1 MSTKGNLAG
10 SIFQVNSE
18 YGVMVPMR
26 DGVNLAAD
34 VHRPARDGQPLEEPL
49 PVLLHRTPYNKSDEA
64 RVLEAGFFATMGYVT
79 VVQDC
84 RGRYASEGGFT
95 KYVDEGV
102 DGYDTL
108 EWICQQPW
116 SNGKVG
122 TFGVS
127 YAAHTQAALACLNPS
142 QLACMWLDSGGFS
155 NAFLSGCR
163 NGGAFELRQVTW
175 AFNEAKH
182 SAQVLAHPLAINTG
196 VTKTALERQDIHD
209 WFQKFPW
216 KKGHS
221 PLQWTPDYESYLLE
235 IWSHEIFDDYWRQVG
250 LCAEAHYDAFA
261 AVPQVHMGS
270 WYDPYARSTTDN
282 YVALSP
288 RIKGTR
294 LIMGPW
300 THGARSVANSGDA
313 DMGPQATLD
322 NNLDRDY
329 NHLRLRFFDRWLKGK
344 DNKWEEEPPVMI
356 FIMGGGSGRRNSRQ
370 RLDHGGRWRSENEW
384 PLARAQNTP
393 FYLQSGGG
401 LSVQPPQSDD
411 PAADGQAA
419 DGHSTAQAT
428 AQDHSAYLF
437 DPQSPVPTIGG
448 NISSGQPIM
457 QAGGFDQR
465 ESGEF
470 YGSKPPYLPL
480 AARPDVVVFQTEPLT
495 EDVEVTGPISVNL
508 WVSSSAVDTDF
519 TAKLLD
525 VYPPTQD
532 YPEGYALN
540 LTDGILRAKFR
551 DSWEKPELL
560 EPGRVYSVTIQLLPT
575 SNLFARGHRVR
586 LDVSSSNF
594 PRFDVNGNTGEN
606 PGTSPVKIPARNT
619 VYHSPGH
626 PSHVVLPLIPA

>member
-1 MSTKGNLAG
+1 
-10 SIFQVNSE
+10 
-18 YGVMVPMR
+18 MR
-26 DGVNLAAD
+26 DGVSLAAD
-34 VHRPARDGQPLEEPL
+34 IHRPAKDGQPLEMPL
-49 PVLLHRTPYNKSDEA
+49 PALLHRTPYNKSNEA
-64 RVLEAGFFATMGYVT
+64 AVLEASFFATRGYVT

-95 KYVDEGV
+95 KYVDEGQ

-108 EWICQQPW
+108 EWIGQQPW

-122 TFGVS
+122 TYGLS
-127 YAAHTQAALACLNPS
+127 YGAHTQAALACLNPS

-175 AFNEAKH
+175 AFNEATH
-182 SAQVLAHPLAINTG
+182 SGQVLANPL
-196 VTKTALERQDIHD
+196 VTKIAMERQDIHD

-221 PLQWTPDYESYLLE
+221 PLQWTPDYENYLLE

-250 LCAEAHYDAFA
+250 LCAEAHYDGFA
-261 AVPQVHMGS
+261 RVPQVHMGS

-282 YVALSP
+282 YVALSE
-288 RIKGTR
+288 RVKGAR

-300 THGARSVANSGDA
+300 THGARSVTYSGNA
-313 DMGPQATLD
+313 DMGPQSILD

-329 NHLRLRFFDRWLKGK
+329 NHLRLRFFDKWLKGVE
-344 DNKWEEEPPVMI
+344 NKWEEEPPVRI
-356 FIMGGGSGRRNSRQ
+356 FVMGGGSGRRNSHR
-370 RLDHGGRWRSENEW
+370 RLDHGGRWRTENRW
-384 PLARAQNTP
+384 PLERAQDTA

-401 LSVQPPQSDD
+401 LSPQLPHVNGDS
-411 PAADGQAA
+411 ASQG
-419 DGHSTAQAT
+419 STT
-428 AQDHSAYLF
+428 YLF

-465 ESGEF
+465 ESAEF
-470 YGSKPPYLPL
+470 YSSKRPYLPL
-480 AARPDVVVFQTEPLT
+480 AARPDVLVFQTEPLE
-495 EDVEVTGPISVNL
+495 EDLEVTGPICANL
-508 WVSSSAVDTDF
+508 WVASSAVDTDF

-525 VYPPTQD
+525 LYPASQD

-540 LTDGILRAKFR
+540 LTDGILRARFR
-551 DSWEKPELL
+551 NSWEKPELL
-560 EPGRVYSVTIQLLPT
+560 EPGEVHAIAIQLLPT
-575 SNLFARGHRVR
+575 SNLFVKGHRIR

-606 PGTSPVKIPARNT
+606 PGTSAVKIPAQNT
-619 VYHSPGH
+619 VFHNPDH
-626 PSHVVLPLIPA
+626 PSHVILPLIPAR